1 VSKSDTEWAIGPGE
15 AEMNLRGGG
24 RTPLFFM
31 TISQPSRLTL
41 PGVGLKLLTPVKAA
55 GILRLPARSDPIA
68 NGTHKP
74 PTRPASPPE
83 LPPQDLDLSSGLRAK
98 PHNLFSEWIVRSPY

>member
-1 VSKSDTEWAIGPGE
+1 MSKSETERAIGPGE

-24 RTPLFFM
+24 EIPLFLR

-41 PGVGLKLLTPVKAA
+41 PGVGLKLFTPVNAA
-55 GILRLPARSDPIA
+55 GILRLPARSDPMA
-68 NGTHKP
+68 SGTHSP

-83 LPPQDLDLSSGLRAK
+83 LPPQVLAVSRGFLAM
-98 PHNLFSEWIVRSPY
+98 PHTLFSV